1 MSQEQKPANSE
12 QATSSASAP
21 APATTPAAPAPVDA
35 SAPPSS
41 LPSAPK
47 HTNHYNNQSHY
58 NNGSDVS
65 GGQGQGTYKK
75 GPYNPNYQ
83 RQNKNGMPPR
93 SHGYANQPY
102 GNGYVMPPQ
111 MMMANGYYP
120 SPQGGYPSHVPGTVP
135 VVPQQGVTPFSP
147 VKKPVS
153 IVIKNKEG
161 QEVHLPTHKKTPSIS
176 STPSSLPATP
186 VVVPV
191 TLASSLTPTPAVTAT
206 PAAATSNPIAAP
218 PKTKLS
224 KAEFQKQFLEQLR
237 KKKEA
242 QKATS
247 TATASTP
254 AETKQAEETP
264 APAEEPVAA
273 PAKVE
278 EPVKEEEKPA
288 IEETET
294 PAATSSAPV
303 EEEPKEET
311 PVAPV
316 VEEEKKE
323 ETSADAP
330 VVEETKEETPAPVS
344 AETETETAPETETEA
359 STATPAATET
369 EAEAAPAP
377 APTSAETET
386 ETETPAETPEAE
398 VPVEDNRMS
407 ITAFMTK
414 VNQAKSLQDPYNF
427 TYPEGLQA
435 PAKPLKKKTIQY
447 DPLFLLQFDSKLDFK
462 LDDEWKNSHIA
473 HIQVIDRSDS
483 NDRSY
488 KGGKDSRARSNGP
501 SRGSALRGDFDR
513 NNSRMG
519 SKRKGGRDGMRG
531 DGRDRSRRG
540 DGKDPSRRSRG
551 GDGKRDRDGRPGDEN
566 KNQIKLAPEDVK
578 PLEKSAN
585 RWVPKV
591 QKKIEKEVK
600 YAPDG
605 VTVIMDAEDLEKN
618 VRSLLNKLSLEKFDS
633 ISEKMIALANQSQW
647 ETDAASLKA
656 VIRLTF
662 AKATDEP
669 HWSKMYAQFCQ
680 KLVGLTHEDIYSEEL
695 KTENGDYVKGSRLSY
710 RILVSRCQEEYSKGW
725 STDVP
730 VNEDGSP
737 IEPELMSDEYYALAA
752 QKRRGLGLVRFIGEL
767 YILSLIRIHVITGC
781 IAKLTADKVSEA
793 SKDPNYLPQEDT
805 LETLNEFLITV
816 GPKLEAENP
825 QCCDYAFNTIR
836 NYTENPKIGSR
847 IKYKFLDLIDLRK
860 DRWKSAN
867 EMLAGP
873 KKLSQVHQ
881 DFEKHQ
887 QAQERERERERMKS
901 RTSRSSSRWG
911 SEISSNDI
919 QKVGLVRKTGESSM
933 SSLRKGK
940 VVHDDFTT
948 VSSGRTKSSRGGFT
962 SVSRSSSQV
971 SMNTKP
977 VEESESRQQ
986 SSNNFALLM
995 NESDEEGDDHTE
1007 THEEEREAS
1016 EAPAAEEETT
1026 EA

>member
-1 MSQEQKPANSE
+1 MSQEQKPTNSE
-12 QATSSASAP
+12 QATPSAP
-21 APATTPAAPAPVDA
+21 APAAPAPAPAPAPVDA
-35 SAPPSS
+35 TAPPSS

-47 HTNHYNNQSHY
+47 HTNHYNNQPHY
-58 NNGSDVS
+58 NNGSDGPNVS

-120 SPQGGYPSHVPGTVP
+120 PPQGGYPSHVPGTVP
-135 VVPQQGVTPFSP
+135 VVPVVGQQGVTPYSP

-161 QEVHLPTHKKTPSIS
+161 QEVHLPTHKKTSSIS

-191 TLASSLTPTPAVTAT
+191 ALASGSTPTPTPAATATAT
-206 PAAATSNPIAAP
+206 PAAVTSNPIAAP

-242 QKATS
+242 QKATA
-247 TATASTP
+247 TATASTPTSTP

-264 APAEEPVAA
+264 APTEEPVAA

-278 EPVKEEEKPA
+278 EPVKEEEKPV

-323 ETSADAP
+323 ETSTDAP

-344 AETETETAPETETEA
+344 AETETETA
-359 STATPAATET
+359 TPAAET

-377 APTSAETET
+377 APVET

-407 ITAFMTK
+407 ITEFMKK

-447 DPLFLLQFDSKLDFK
+447 DPLFLLQFDAKLDFK